1 MVALVIVSEIVRFIE
16 IMVSNEI
23 MMSKRFGGEIIGVWI
38 LKRKILVCEY
48 YEYES
53 YRLQIR
59 L

>member
-23 MMSKRFGGEIIGVWI
+23 MMSKRFGGEIIGIWI

-53 YRLQIR
+53 YRH
-59 L
+59 